1 MRKAGLLLCAAAF
14 LVAPAAGDAPPA
26 PISSAA
32 PSRPNLLLIT
42 IDTLRPDRL
51 SCYDPAF
58 HLTPAIDALAAR
70 GVLFRRA
77 FAHTPTTLPSH
88 TNILLGVTPVRH
100 GVHDNANFIVGEEFL
115 TLAEHLKGLG
125 YATGAFVGA
134 FPLDSRFGL
143 TQGFEVY
150 DDNYG
155 GRGASEFTYVER
167 KAGEVVAKALD
178 WLDGRSSPWFLW
190 VHCFDPHQ
198 RYEPPEPFSTL
209 FKDDPYNGEV
219 AYVDSALAGLFAA
232 LDRKGEKGGTVVVLT
247 ADHGESLGEHG
258 ESTHGYFAYNST
270 LWVPLVIA
278 APGLKPGESRETVCH
293 VDIFPTVC
301 DLLGLRKPAS
311 LQGISLVPA
320 LKGKALPARD
330 VYFESLYPHFSRGWA
345 PLRGV
350 LSGSLKY
357 IDSPIPELYDVDRDF
372 GESENLAEK
381 RDLDPYA
388 AALKRA
394 VASLAPPPGGS
405 QAPRLDRAAQE
416 RLRSLGY
423 IAGPAAPS
431 PDKVYAREDDLKV
444 LLPYQSKLQ
453 TAMARYH
460 GGNMKEAIDLLGEI
474 IAERKDF
481 DLAYTYRA
489 SILKE
494 QGRWKEA
501 LECLRQGRQ
510 ENPSSY
516 RILTTFGIFLTEAG
530 QYDAAIE
537 VLEQGR
543 AIVDYDPELWNYLGI
558 AHWSKGDFP
567 AAAEAY
573 ARALALDANYPIVIN
588 NIGALHFSLFL
599 RDRREEDFRLAV
611 EHFRRAIEL
620 DPSYASPH
628 NGLGAA
634 LARAGDMAGA
644 IASWEKALSLDPDLP
659 HALYNLGAV
668 YLGRGEKAKALDH
681 LLRYKALAYKTLPAA
696 EREKLD
702 DLIAQCGKSPSG
714 GPRP

>member
-1 MRKAGLLLCAAAF
+1 MRKAGILLCAAAF
-14 LVAPAAGDAPPA
+14 LAARAAGEVPPA
-26 PISSAA
+26 PRSSAS
-32 PSRPNLLLIT
+32 PPRPNLLLIT
-42 IDTLRPDRL
+42 VDTLRPDRL
-51 SCYDPAF
+51 SCYDPVL
-58 HLTPAIDALAAR
+58 HLSPAIDALAAR

-115 TLAEHLKGLG
+115 SLAEHLRDQG

-143 TQGFEVY
+143 TQGFDVY

-167 KAGEVVAKALD
+167 KAGEVVAKALA
-178 WLDGRSSPWFLW
+178 WLEGRSSPWFLW
-190 VHCFDPHQ
+190 IHCFDPHQ
-198 RYEPPEPFSTL
+198 RYEPPEPFLTR
-209 FKDDPYNGEV
+209 FKDNPYNGEV
-219 AYVDSALAGLFAA
+219 AYVDSALAELFEA
-232 LDRKGEKGGTVVVLT
+232 LDAKGEKEKTVVVLT
-247 ADHGESLGEHG
+247 GDHGESLGEHG

-270 LWVPLVIA
+270 LWVPLVVA
-278 APGLKPGESRETVCH
+278 APGLKPGESRETACH

-301 DLLGLRKPAS
+301 DLLGLRKPGS

-320 LKGKALPARD
+320 LKGKSLPARD

-345 PLRGV
+345 PLRGII
-350 LSGSLKY
+350 SGPMKY
-357 IDSPIPELYDVDRDF
+357 IDSPIPELYDIAGDF
-372 GESENLAEK
+372 GESENLAGK
-381 RDLDPYA
+381 RSLGPYA
-388 AALKRA
+388 AALKRMT
-394 VASLAPPPGGS
+394 ASLAPPTGGS
-405 QAPRLDRAAQE
+405 PASRIDRVAQE

-423 IAGPAAPS
+423 VAGPAASS
-431 PDKVYAREDDLKV
+431 PNKAYAREDDLKV
-444 LLPYQSKLQ
+444 LLPYQNKLQ

-460 GGNMKEAIDLLGEI
+460 GGNMKEAADLLGEI
-474 IAERKDF
+474 LAERKDF
-481 DLAYTYRA
+481 DLAYTYKA
-489 SILKE
+489 TILKE

-501 LECLRQGRQ
+501 MECLRLGRQ

-516 RILTTFGIFLTEAG
+516 RILTTFGIFLTEVG

-558 AHWSKGDFP
+558 AHWNKGDFP
-567 AAAEAY
+567 AAADAY

-599 RDRREEDFRLAV
+599 RDRREEDFRLAI
-611 EHFRRAIEL
+611 ERFRKAIEL

-634 LARAGDMAGA
+634 LARAGDMEGA
-644 IASWEKALSLDPDLP
+644 IASWEKALSLDPDQP
-659 HALYNLGAV
+659 HALYNLGAA
-668 YLGRGEKAKALDH
+668 YLGRGDKVRALDH
-681 LLRYKALAYKTLPAA
+681 LLRFKALAYKNLPAA
-696 EREKLD
+696 ERENLD
-702 DLIAQCGKSPSG
+702 DLIAKCAKSPSG
-714 GPRP
+714 GSRP